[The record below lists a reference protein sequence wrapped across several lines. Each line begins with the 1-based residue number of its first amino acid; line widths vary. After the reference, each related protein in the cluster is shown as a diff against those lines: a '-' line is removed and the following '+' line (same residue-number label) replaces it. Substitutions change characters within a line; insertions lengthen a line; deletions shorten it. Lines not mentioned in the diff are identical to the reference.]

1 MSRMPLSQFI
11 RGLNPK
17 MRITQ
22 SQPTVSATLV
32 HHVARG
38 SIVLRPNIKRVRSR
52 SVEFDDGTTSHADA
66 LVFATGYKISF
77 PFLSSEITQKV
88 LHGPASNEIQ
98 LYQNVFHPR

>member
-11 RGLNPK
+11 EGLNPK

-38 SIVLRPNIKRVRSR
+38 SIVLRPNIKRVRTR
-52 SVEFDDGTTSHADA
+52 SVEFDDGSTSHADA
-66 LVFATGYKISF
+66 IVFATGYNNIISF
-77 PFLSSEITQKV
+77 LVI
-88 LHGPASNEIQ
+88 SNQ
-98 LYQNVFHPR
+98 MP